1 MRDVLSE
8 MYETILMRKTHREE
22 GSYTS
27 YLFDKGKEKILKKVG
42 EESTEVVIAAMAD
55 DHDGLVEEL
64 NDLAYHLL
72 VLMAETGVTP
82 EEFAAVAEKRA
93 EKTHNLKPERK
104 PIENL

>member
-1 MRDVLSE
+1 MNNALSE
-8 MYETILMRKTHREE
+8 MYETILQRKTHREE

-64 NDLAYHLL
+64 NDLVYHLL
-72 VLMAETGVTP
+72 VLMVEAGVTP
-82 EEFAAVAEKRA
+82 EEFMAVAEKRA

-104 PIENL
+104 PIDTL

>member
-1 MRDVLSE
+1 MDKALQE
-8 MYETILMRKTHREE
+8 MYETILDRKVHREE

-27 YLFDKGKEKILKKVG
+27 YLFDKGMEKILKKVG

-64 NDLAYHLL
+64 NDLVYHLL
-72 VLMAETGVTP
+72 VLMVEAGVTP
-82 EEFAAVAEKRA
+82 EEFMAVAEKRA

-104 PIENL
+104 PIDTL